1 MSEDPLRQNFLE
13 AMSRAATTVNVV
25 TTDGPAGRAGVTV
38 SAMASV
44 SADTERPTLLVCLY
58 HKVSAVDPIRENGTF
73 CVNVL
78 REDQSRISD
87 AFAGRVPDLASRFDA
102 GSWHDTSLGVPRLDG
117 AVCSFVCRID
127 AAQLVGTHYVVF
139 GAVEEVVLG
148 APGKPLVHANRG
160 YASPLALDGH

>member
-1 MSEDPLRQNFLE
+1 
-13 AMSRAATTVNVV
+13 MSRAATTVNVV

-78 REDQSRISD
+78 REDQARISD

-102 GSWHDTSLGVPRLDG
+102 GTWHDTSLGVPRLDG
-117 AVCSFVCRID
+117 AICSFVCRID
-127 AAQLVGTHYVVF
+127 AAQLCRHPLRRLRRSGGG
-139 GAVEEVVLG
+139 GAGRPRQAAG
-148 APGKPLVHANRG
+148 ARQPRLRRAAGAGRPLTRRTA
-160 YASPLALDGH
+160 PD